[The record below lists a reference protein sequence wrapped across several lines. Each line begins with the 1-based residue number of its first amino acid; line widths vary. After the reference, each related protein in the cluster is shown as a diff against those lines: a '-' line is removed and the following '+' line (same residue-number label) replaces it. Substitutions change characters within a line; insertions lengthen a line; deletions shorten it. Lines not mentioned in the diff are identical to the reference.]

1 MASGLRVVLIGCS
14 VTGKHGSSTLF
25 IGGKPVLP
33 ESWAKRTGSGSRLGY
48 PALEVAVLQSGPPP
62 VGAEVRERRR
72 RVRGLSVAM
81 VAAQGFPEVLMCTEG
96 RYWAPYMQKGRSG
109 QAGRPRVLE
118 PWVAWPGGTAA
129 KGMQQQKRPG
139 CGGGPAG
146 RPWRW
151 DLTAQPPRGRR
162 GGKARGAA
170 SPEGSCLGEGGRQ
183 G

>member
-14 VTGKHGSSTLF
+14 VTGKRGSSTLF

-81 VAAQGFPEVLMCTEG
+81 VAAQGFPEVLMCIQRGATGLRICKRAEVG
-96 RYWAPYMQKGRSG
+96 R
-109 QAGRPRVLE
+109 QAGLVFWNPGWPGLGGQRPR
-118 PWVAWPGGTAA
+118 
-129 KGMQQQKRPG
+129 G
-139 CGGGPAG
+139 CSS
-146 RPWRW
+146 R
-151 DLTAQPPRGRR
+151 RGR
-162 GGKARGAA
+162 GAVEV
-170 SPEGSCLGEGGRQ
+170 PQGGR
-183 G
+183 GDGT